1 MRSFTLACATLL
13 LSGIACR
20 KQPVPIVTTS
30 LSMKSNS
37 TASNQVS
44 RLFIEL
50 ENAASPDIAI
60 DRANA
65 ILQLEPSN
73 PRAFAARGLAW
84 QEKAKLDT
92 GTPSQKQKWLE
103 QARQDLERAKQL
115 GLKSPGSSVSSPP

>member
-1 MRSFTLACATLL
+1 MRSFTLACAILL
-13 LSGIACR
+13 VLGMACR
-20 KQPVPIVTTS
+20 RGPVPIVTTS
-30 LSMKSNS
+30 LSMNSNS
-37 TASNQVS
+37 AASNQVS

-84 QEKAKLDT
+84 QNKAKLET
-92 GTPSQKQKWLE
+92 GTSSQKQQWLE

-115 GLKSPGSSVSSPP
+115 GLKSPGSAFS